1 MDKYIQR
8 FPEQLTEALQIVEQA
23 NLPAWPRKPLS
34 VVITGMGGS
43 GIGAVIVRSLIGK
56 SLRIPFLVVNNYNI
70 PVWCNADTLVI
81 CSSYSGNTEE
91 TIAAYQDA
99 VAKGCMTACVT
110 TGGKLL
116 AFAQQT
122 SMPTIKIPGGMPPR
136 SCVGYS
142 IVGQLALL
150 AHAGII
156 EDNWKQHISGV
167 AQFLQESG
175 ADIRSQAKQ
184 LASLLQPF
192 IPIIY
197 SDQLMSGVAVR
208 WKQQLNENA
217 KVHAFDH
224 TIPEMNHN
232 ELVAYVEPDQR
243 FCPIFLRHSFEHAR
257 IQERFAYTME
267 LMDDKTGSLCEVEA
281 TGEGIWQQIFSLLH
295 FGDWLSVELAAIRGV
310 DPIDIAIL
318 EQLKSALGKA

>member
-8 FPEQLTEALQIVEQA
+8 FPEQLIEALRIAETTQFQA
-23 NLPAWPRKPLS
+23 LPATPKS

-43 GIGAVIVRSLIGK
+43 GIGAVIVRSLVGK
-56 SLRIPFLVVNNYNI
+56 SLKIPFLVVNNYAL
-70 PVWCNADTLVI
+70 PVWCNAETLVI

-91 TIAAYQDA
+91 TLAAYQDA
-99 VAKGCMTACVT
+99 IKKGCMTACVT
-110 TGGKLL
+110 TGGELL
-116 AFAQQT
+116 QLAQQ
-122 SMPTIKIPGGMPPR
+122 SKMPTMVIPGGMPPR

-156 EDNWKQHISGV
+156 ERGWEKHIQGV
-167 AQFLQESG
+167 ADFLQSSS

-184 LASLLQPF
+184 LATLLEPF

-197 SDQLMSGVAVR
+197 SDQILSGVAVR

-217 KVHAFDH
+217 KIHAFDH
-224 TIPEMNHN
+224 VIPEMNHN
-232 ELVAYVEPDQR
+232 ELVAYVDQDQR
-243 FCPIFLRHSFEHAR
+243 FCPIFLRHSFEHHR

-267 LMDDKTGSLCEVEA
+267 LMDEKTGSLCEVEA

-295 FGDWLSVELAAIRGV
+295 FGDWLSVELAAIRQV

-318 EQLKSALGKA
+318 DQLKSALGKA